1 VSAEREVTEDNA
13 AGLRVVVDAQIV
25 LAMFLSRRDDPEWT
39 SPKRQLL
46 QLLAT
51 TAFHWLWSP
60 DIISDYES
68 GAQAIESDE
77 RIMKRA
83 EFDRLSF
90 ELFLA
95 ALRLTPAVR
104 VTATT
109 MRKARR
115 RIEQAPRVA
124 ERDLEDAVY
133 LACAVDG
140 EAHLL
145 TTEDSDLRSLG
156 DCTSTSLIFE
166 KSLFFGK
173 YCLTSPFVFSFRP
186 RSQLASG
193 CAK

>member
-1 VSAEREVTEDNA
+1 VTQDKVT
-13 AGLRVVVDAQIV
+13 GLRVVVDAQIV
-25 LAMFLSRRDDPEWT
+25 LAMFLLRRDDPKWT

-46 QLLAT
+46 QLLST
-51 TAFHWLWSP
+51 TSFHWLWSP

-68 GAQAIESDE
+68 GALAIESDE
-77 RIMKRA
+77 RIMRRA
-83 EFDRLSF
+83 ELDRLSF

-95 ALRLTPAVR
+95 ALRLTPAVL

-109 MRKARR
+109 MRKARQ

-140 EAHLL
+140 GAHLI

-156 DCTSTSLIFE
+156 DEYEGVLILSWSE
-166 KSLFFGK
+166 VRDYLQRLGL
-173 YCLTSPFVFSFRP
+173 LT
-186 RSQLASG
+186 AYWEECDG
-193 CAK
+193 